1 MLEFVNEYALMGM
14 AYLMINFT
22 TIVAI
27 RDSKTNEL
35 LPSSERLNTTVE
47 RLAILMIICIT
58 VINFG
63 IMVRLS
69 VQKIILSCKRKKM

>member
-22 TIVAI
+22 TVVAL
-27 RDSKTNEL
+27 RDAKTNEL
-35 LPSSERLNTTVE
+35 VPSSELLNVRVE
-47 RLAILMIICIT
+47 QLAILVIIFIV

-69 VQKIILSCKRKKM
+69 VQKIFLSCK